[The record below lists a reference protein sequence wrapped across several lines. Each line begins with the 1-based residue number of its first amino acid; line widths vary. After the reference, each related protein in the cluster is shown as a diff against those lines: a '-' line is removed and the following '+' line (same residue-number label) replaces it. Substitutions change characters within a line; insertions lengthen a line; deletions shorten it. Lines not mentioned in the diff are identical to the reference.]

1 MGMKGELTITF
12 CSDPGEHT
20 KPMNVVPLH
29 LPENSVPYR
38 RNYLLEFLILWGVI
52 NILMKVMK

>member
-1 MGMKGELTITF
+1 
-12 CSDPGEHT
+12 
-20 KPMNVVPLH
+20 MNVVPLH